1 VKRDG
6 SDDEPTDKDDATKQ
20 NSEMTFGINLEKSAK
35 IDENVMKIFSSYLY
49 IVTAV
54 GLLPLL
60 LP

>member
-20 NSEMTFGINLEKSAK
+20 NSEITFGINLEKSAK
-35 IDENVMKIFSSYLY
+35 IDENVMKIFSSYLD

>member
-1 VKRDG
+1 MKRDG